1 LRLSNNTSIFEAMRV
16 EKSSLTVFTPLD
28 DGTGVLLN
36 VDTLFYYSLNR
47 TAVILWKGIEARNPL
62 VPDDLIPTLCER
74 FEVDQEAARREIT
87 SFIEKLE
94 ALKFLRA
101 L

>member
-1 LRLSNNTSIFEAMRV
+1 MRV

-47 TAVILWKGIEARNPL
+47 TAVTLWKEIEARNPF

-94 ALKFLRA
+94 ELKILRA
-101 L
+101 I

>member
-1 LRLSNNTSIFEAMRV
+1 MRA

-47 TAVILWKGIEARNPL
+47 TAVTLWKEIEANQSFATDDL
-62 VPDDLIPTLCER
+62 VPLLCER
-74 FEVDQEAARREIT
+74 FEVDGEAARREIAAFV
-87 SFIEKLE
+87 SKLE
-94 ALKFLRA
+94 QLKFLRA

>member
-1 LRLSNNTSIFEAMRV
+1 MRL

-47 TAVILWKGIEARNPL
+47 TGVALWKAIEARNSC
-62 VPDDLIPTLCER
+62 TLDELLPAVCER
-74 FEVDQEAARREIT
+74 FDVDGESARREIAA
-87 SFIEKLE
+87 FVEKLE
-94 ALKFLRA
+94 ELKILR
-101 L
+101 LI

>member
-1 LRLSNNTSIFEAMRV
+1 MRV

-47 TAVILWKGIEARNPL
+47 TAVTLWKEIEAANPF
-62 VPDDLIPTLCER
+62 VPDDLVPALCDR
-74 FEVDQEAARREIT
+74 FEVDTEAARREIAA
-87 SFIEKLE
+87 FVGKLE
-94 ALKFLRA
+94 ELRI
-101 L
+101 LRVV

>member
-1 LRLSNNTSIFEAMRV
+1 MRV

-47 TAVILWKGIEARNPL
+47 TAVTLWRQIEANSPFT
-62 VPDDLIPTLCER
+62 PDDLVPAMCER
-74 FEVDQEAARREIT
+74 FEVDGETARREIT
-87 SFIEKLE
+87 TFVEKLE
-94 ALKFLRA
+94 GLKILRVV
-101 L
+101 

>member
-1 LRLSNNTSIFEAMRV
+1 MHV

-47 TAVILWKGIEARNPL
+47 TAVILWKEIEANKSISADDL
-62 VPDDLIPTLCER
+62 VPALCER
-74 FEVDQEAARREIT
+74 FDVDGESASREIAA
-87 SFIEKLE
+87 FVEKLE
-94 ALKFLRA
+94 ELKILRVVGK
-101 L
+101 

>member
-1 LRLSNNTSIFEAMRV
+1 MRV
-16 EKSSLTVFTPLD
+16 EKPSVTVFTPLN

-36 VDTLFYYSLNR
+36 VDTLLYYSLNR
-47 TAVILWKGIEARNPL
+47 TAVTLWKEIEARDTFM
-62 VPDDLIPTLCER
+62 PDDLIPPLCER

-94 ALKFLRA
+94 ELKILRA
-101 L
+101 M

>member
-1 LRLSNNTSIFEAMRV
+1 MRV

-47 TAVILWKGIEARNPL
+47 TAVTLWKEIEARNPFT
-62 VPDDLIPTLCER
+62 PDDLIPSLCER
-74 FEVDQEAARREIT
+74 FEVDQEAAGREIDA
-87 SFIEKLE
+87 FVEKLE
-94 ALKFLRA
+94 ELKILRA
-101 L
+101 I

>member
-1 LRLSNNTSIFEAMRV
+1 MRV

-36 VDTLFYYSLNR
+36 VDTLLYYSLNR
-47 TAVILWKGIEARNPL
+47 TAVTLWKEIEARSPL
-62 VPDDLIPTLCER
+62 VPNDLIPTLCER

-87 SFIEKLE
+87 SFIEKLQE
-94 ALKFLRA
+94 LKILRTI
-101 L
+101 